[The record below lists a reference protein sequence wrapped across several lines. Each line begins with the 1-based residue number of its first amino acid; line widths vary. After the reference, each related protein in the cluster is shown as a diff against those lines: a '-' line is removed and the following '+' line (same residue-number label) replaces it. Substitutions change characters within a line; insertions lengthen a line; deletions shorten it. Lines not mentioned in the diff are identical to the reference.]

1 MQENQNEIS
10 FSLIVPNKIVVFVN
24 KQKIWAIWVNLRQP
38 PKFQIGLQENQYENE
53 IVVFV
58 NKQIV

>member
-24 KQKIWAIWVNLRQP
+24 KQKIEAIWVNLRQP
-38 PKFQIGLQENQYENE
+38 QNFQIGLQENQYENE
-53 IVVFV
+53 IVV